1 MPHWPFDG
9 VATSIKDVEITM
21 RILLVGAGGV
31 GAAIAKIA
39 SERSFFEAM
48 VVSDFDITRS
58 EEVIEW
64 IRKRHG
70 DEVAAK
76 FIPAKIDASN
86 ASNIVE
92 LCKQHNITFLLNA
105 VEPKFVPTVFS
116 AAFTAGVGYMDM
128 AMSLSEP
135 HETDPYH
142 KPGIKLGDAQYALN
156 SQWEKAGQLALI
168 GMGVEPGLSNIFA
181 KYAADEL
188 FSHIDEVSIKD
199 GSNLVIRN
207 EAGVEIFAPSFS
219 IWTVIE
225 ECLNPPIIYEKD
237 KGWYTTEP
245 FSEPEI
251 FEFPEGIGA
260 VECVNVEHEEI
271 PMLPRTMDVGKVT
284 FKYGLGSDFIGVLR
298 TLHHLGLDATKP
310 VRVRS
315 AAGPVEVSPRDVV
328 VSVLPDPATLGPKM
342 QGKACAG
349 VLITGKDKNGKDRA
363 TYIYHAADNAE
374 TMSEY
379 GSQCVVLQTA
389 FNPLVALEL
398 IAEGKWSG
406 VGVMAPEQF
415 PPTPFLDLMSSSTGY
430 HQKWFA
436 QERLPSNPLALP

>member
-1 MPHWPFDG
+1 

-58 EEVIEW
+58 EDVIEW

-92 LCKQHNITFLLNA
+92 LCKQQNITFVLNA

-207 EAGVEIFAPSFS
+207 EAGVAIFAPSFS

-315 AAGPVEVSPRDVV
+315 ASGPVEVSPRDVV

-349 VLITGKDKNGKDRA
+349 VLVTGKDKNGKDRA

-379 GSQCVVLQTA
+379 ESQCVVLQTA

>member
-1 MPHWPFDG
+1 

-39 SERSFFEAM
+39 SERSFFEVM

-58 EEVIEW
+58 EDAIEW

-86 ASNIVE
+86 ASNIIE
-92 LCKQHNITFLLNA
+92 LCKQHKITFLLNA
-105 VEPKFVPTVFS
+105 VEPKFVPIVFS

-315 AAGPVEVSPRDVV
+315 ASGPVEVSPRDVV

-349 VLITGKDKNGKDRA
+349 VLVTGKDKNGKERA

-379 GSQCVVLQTA
+379 EAQCVVLQTA

-415 PPTPFLDLMSSSTGY
+415 PPIPFLDLMSSSTGY
-430 HQKWFA
+430 HQRWFA

>member
-1 MPHWPFDG
+1 
-9 VATSIKDVEITM
+9 M

-48 VVSDFDITRS
+48 VVSDYDITRS

-64 IRKRHG
+64 IRKRRG
-70 DEVAAK
+70 DDVAAK
-76 FIPAKIDASN
+76 FIPAKIDASKS
-86 ASNIVE
+86 SNIVD
-92 LCKQHNITFLLNA
+92 LCKQYNITFVLNA

-135 HETDPYH
+135 HESDPYH

-156 SQWEKAGQLALI
+156 SQWERAGQLALI

-181 KYAADEL
+181 KYAADDL
-188 FSHIDEVSIKD
+188 FGEVDEVSIKD
-199 GSNLVIRN
+199 GSNLIVRN
-207 EAGVEIFAPSFS
+207 EDGEEIFAPSFS

-225 ECLNPPIIYEKD
+225 ECLNPPVIYEKD

-271 PMLPRTMDVGKVT
+271 TMLPRTMDVKKVT
-284 FKYGLGSDFIGVLR
+284 FKYGLGTEFISVLR
-298 TLHHLGLDATKP
+298 TLHNLGLDATKP

-315 AAGPVEVSPRDVV
+315 ASGPVDVAPRDVV
-328 VSVLPDPATLGPKM
+328 VSVLPDPATLGPQM
-342 QGKACAG
+342 TGKACAG
-349 VLITGKDKNGKDRA
+349 VLVTGKDKNGKDRA
-363 TYIYHAADNAE
+363 TYIYHVADNAQ
-374 TMSEY
+374 TMAEY
-379 GSQCVVLQTA
+379 EAQCVVLQTA
-389 FNPLVALEL
+389 FNPLIALEL

-406 VGVMAPEQF
+406 VGVRAPEQF
-415 PPTPFLDLMSSSTGY
+415 PPTPFLDLMTSSTGY
-430 HQKWFA
+430 HQKMFA

>member
-1 MPHWPFDG
+1 
-9 VATSIKDVEITM
+9 M

-39 SERSFFEAM
+39 SERSFFEVM

-58 EEVIEW
+58 EDAIEW

-86 ASNIVE
+86 ASNIIE

-105 VEPKFVPTVFS
+105 VEPKFVPIVFS

-315 AAGPVEVSPRDVV
+315 ASGPVEVSPRDVV

-349 VLITGKDKNGKDRA
+349 VLVTGKDKNGKERA

-379 GSQCVVLQTA
+379 EAQCVVLQTA

-415 PPTPFLDLMSSSTGY
+415 PPIPFLDLMSSSTGY
-430 HQKWFA
+430 HQRWFA

>member
-1 MPHWPFDG
+1 

-58 EEVIEW
+58 EDVIEW

-86 ASNIVE
+86 ASNIVD
-92 LCKQHNITFLLNA
+92 LCKQQNITFVLNA

-207 EAGVEIFAPSFS
+207 EAGVAIFAPSFS

-315 AAGPVEVSPRDVV
+315 ASGPVEVSPRDVV

-349 VLITGKDKNGKDRA
+349 VLVTGKDKNGKDRA

-379 GSQCVVLQTA
+379 ESQCVVLQTA

>member
-1 MPHWPFDG
+1 

-48 VVSDFDITRS
+48 VVSDFDTTRS
-58 EEVIEW
+58 EDVIEW

-105 VEPKFVPTVFS
+105 VEPKFVPVVFS

-188 FSHIDEVSIKD
+188 FSEIDEVSIKD

-315 AAGPVEVSPRDVV
+315 ASGPVEVSPRDVV
-328 VSVLPDPATLGPKM
+328 VSVLPDPATLGPRM

-349 VLITGKDKNGKDRA
+349 VLVTGKDKNGKDRA

-379 GSQCVVLQTA
+379 EAQCVVLQTA

-430 HQKWFA
+430 HQRWFA

>member
-1 MPHWPFDG
+1 MSHWPFDG

-39 SERSFFEAM
+39 SERSFFEVM

-58 EEVIEW
+58 EDAIEW

-105 VEPKFVPTVFS
+105 VEPKFVPIVFS

-207 EAGVEIFAPSFS
+207 QAGVEIFAPSFS

-315 AAGPVEVSPRDVV
+315 ASGPVEVSPRDVV

-349 VLITGKDKNGKDRA
+349 VLVTGKDKHGKERA

-379 GSQCVVLQTA
+379 EAQCVVLQTA

-415 PPTPFLDLMSSSTGY
+415 PPIPFLDLMSSSTGY
-430 HQKWFA
+430 HQRWFA

>member
-1 MPHWPFDG
+1 

-39 SERSFFEAM
+39 SERSFFEVM

-58 EEVIEW
+58 EDAIEW

-86 ASNIVE
+86 ASNIIE

-105 VEPKFVPTVFS
+105 VEPKFVPIVFS

-315 AAGPVEVSPRDVV
+315 ASGPVEVSPRDVV

-349 VLITGKDKNGKDRA
+349 VLVTGKDKNGKERA

-379 GSQCVVLQTA
+379 EAQCVVLQTA

-415 PPTPFLDLMSSSTGY
+415 PPIPFLDLMSSSTGY